1 MSSKVHCCTKL
12 LEKTFDDFSTS
23 YCTQYNKF
31 SSGFTI
37 IFIIVGRRRFWSAP
51 RVSGGRAGVNEWVNG
66 GWGKGRGG
74 DRYNG
79 GELRPA
85 DTPASPPMTARGAH
99 ARCPDGARVFGRERI
114 IDYFRRLGAAVVT
127 DRDGRKGRVFSPQKT
142 SSSCNNISRRRR
154 CGTTIRRETAT
165 IKGRSGSVWGG

>member
-1 MSSKVHCCTKL
+1 MTSARRTVHNIISPPLVL
-12 LEKTFDDFSTS
+12 LLFLLLSAEEDFDL
-23 YCTQYNKF
+23 
-31 SSGFTI
+31 
-37 IFIIVGRRRFWSAP
+37 RR
-51 RVSGGRAGVNEWVNG
+51 VCRAGERGLTNG
-66 GWGKGRGG
+66 LTAGGGKGRGG

-127 DRDGRKGRVFSPQKT
+127 DQDGRKGRVFSPQKT